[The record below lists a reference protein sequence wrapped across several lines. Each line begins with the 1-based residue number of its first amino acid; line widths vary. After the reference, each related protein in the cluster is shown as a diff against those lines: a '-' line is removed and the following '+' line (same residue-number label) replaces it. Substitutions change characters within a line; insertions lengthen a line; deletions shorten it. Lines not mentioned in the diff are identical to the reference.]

1 MSIESEVVG
10 EGSFGCV
17 IKPSLPCSDKNIS
30 YKNKI
35 SKVMLSKEAVKE
47 LKEYAII
54 SKIDKQ
60 NDFYLGNPTLCH
72 VKNTKGSIKAIDK
85 CNQLK
90 KKYLQKKTVK
100 DNINKF
106 DLLVMNDGGINLKM
120 LSSMIENMP
129 YTAENTKKVK
139 QIWIEMHRLFHG
151 LSIFQK
157 HDILHHDI
165 KPQNIVF
172 NMDENRVNFIDFGHM
187 RNIKAE
193 KQKCL
198 ESDNWIYDY
207 PFWNY
212 PLEIQFLNK
221 KDYSNF
227 AYKSNNEKNRFFTTL
242 LDDLHKDSETK
253 FVDAFRIF
261 IDYIV
266 HKKSDSE
273 EKNIINKYL
282 FAYQKMIIDQ
292 IKPDKYND
300 FLNKSLKTIDVYG
313 LGMSLYYLLNCSRK
327 FLEKAVID
335 SMEDCFFNMT
345 TSDVGKRFII
355 EQSIDIFES
364 ILIESGFMEEFG
376 IVFEKHEII
385 ENKNKKEK
393 ENSSIYKKINRVK
406 GSDLSVSKMDNNRLL
421 NALELPECPNGL
433 VMNVKTKKCTT
444 KNSRNRSR
452 SHNRTKTL
460 RQ

>member
-1 MSIESEVVG
+1 MSKEAEVVG

-17 IKPSLPCSDKNIS
+17 IKPSLPCSNKNIS

-47 LKEYAII
+47 LKEYAMI

-60 NDFYLGNPTLCH
+60 NNFYLGIPTLCH
-72 VKNTKGSIKAIDK
+72 VKNTKSSVKAIDK

-100 DNINKF
+100 DNINNF
-106 DLLVMNDGGINLKM
+106 DLLVMDDGGINLKM
-120 LSSMIENMP
+120 LSTMIENMP
-129 YTAENTKKVK
+129 YTSENTKKVK
-139 QIWIEMHRLFHG
+139 KIWIEMHRLFRG
-151 LSIFQK
+151 LTVFQK
-157 HDILHHDI
+157 HNILHHDI

-187 RNIKAE
+187 RNIKTE
-193 KQKCL
+193 TQKCL

-207 PFWNY
+207 AFWNY

-221 KDYSNF
+221 KDYSDF
-227 AYKSNNEKNRFFTTL
+227 ASKSNNEKNQFFTKL
-242 LDDLHKDSETK
+242 LDDLHNDSETK

-273 EKNIINKYL
+273 EKDIIDKYL

-327 FLEKAVID
+327 FLDKVVIE
-335 SMEDCFFNMT
+335 SFEDCFFNMT
-345 TSDVGKRFII
+345 TPNVSQRFTI
-355 EQSIDIFES
+355 EQAIDPFET
-364 ILIESGFMEEFG
+364 ILMESGFMDEFG
-376 IVFEKHEII
+376 FVFENHEVV
-385 ENKNKKEK
+385 EKKNKN
-393 ENSSIYKKINRVK
+393 ENSKIDKKINLVK
-406 GSDLSVSKMDNNRLL
+406 GSKLSISKMDNSRLL
-421 NALELPECPNGL
+421 NAMELPECPIGY
-433 VMNVKTKKCTT
+433 VMNLKTKKCTT
-444 KNSRNRSR
+444 KNSHNRSR

-460 RQ
+460 RK